1 MATSKRSAATRTA
14 TKATKPKAAAKTT
27 KAAAPKRASKPAA
40 AARTPKAAAPKLLA
54 GGNPQIPK
62 GYGDAPVQ
70 TWIAAVPGWK
80 RDAAARL
87 DALVTRA
94 VPGVRKAVK
103 WNSPLYG
110 VGEDNVWFM
119 SLHVYANYIK
129 VAFFAGR
136 DLSPMP
142 PGESKMANTRYL
154 NLREGELDEAQFVD
168 WVTQA
173 SKLPGER
180 M

>member
-1 MATSKRSAATRTA
+1 MATSKRSAATKTA
-14 TKATKPKAAAKTT
+14 TRATKPKAAAKKT
-27 KAAAPKRASKPAA
+27 KATASRGASKPSA
-40 AARTPKAAAPKLLA
+40 AARTPKAAAPRLLA

-70 TWIAAVPGWK
+70 AWIAAAPGWK

-87 DALVTRA
+87 DALVTKA
-94 VPGVRKAVK
+94 VSGVRKAVK

-110 VGEDNVWFM
+110 VGEDNVWFL
-119 SLHVYANYIK
+119 SLHVFANYIK

-136 DLSPMP
+136 ELDPMP
-142 PGESKMANTRYL
+142 PGESKTANTRYL
-154 NLREGELDEAQFVD
+154 NLREGELDEGRFVD